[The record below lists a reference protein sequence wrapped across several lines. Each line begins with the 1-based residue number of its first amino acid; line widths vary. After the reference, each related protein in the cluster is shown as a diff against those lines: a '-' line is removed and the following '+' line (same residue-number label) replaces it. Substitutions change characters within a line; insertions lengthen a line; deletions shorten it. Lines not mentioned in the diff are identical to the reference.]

1 MVVGKI
7 VGGDYKREKYHTE
20 WDCEICSD
28 FCSGFSVA
36 MEKVNRYR
44 TVRPVD
50 EGIPKMT
57 GLVQGIAKGL
67 GPSSRLNQPQVL
79 PLCPK
84 VLIPWPN
91 EEPYV

>member
-1 MVVGKI
+1 M
-7 VGGDYKREKYHTE
+7 E

-50 EGIPKMT
+50 EGIAKMR

-67 GPSSRLNQPQVL
+67 GPRSPA
-79 PLCPK
+79 
-84 VLIPWPN
+84 
-91 EEPYV
+91 